1 MNTTPS
7 DYREEVLKPFFK
19 YVKSGESFFVIGAPS
34 VGKTRL
40 MDYLM
45 GDDPDALRRGI
56 EPDRE
61 RVKKYYL
68 DAEAVTKT
76 WLARVDM
83 NRLRLENDWG
93 FRFFELLLNTVLLA
107 CNRCESTDEIE
118 KLKLTIAK
126 LDSDVIESKD
136 ALKAHRLFEM
146 AVNMLCQSYGI
157 RLCFLLDEFDEAYKT
172 MPRELFAHLRAIRDA
187 NKYRVSYILF
197 LRNLPEKLRNP
208 IDNEEFYELISRN
221 MLGIGP
227 YSRQD
232 ALYIIGQLEIRHEL
246 SLAQDKREWFYF
258 LSGGHPGLIQALIKL
273 LKDRPQAFDPM
284 PNVEWCA
291 KQESI
296 QEEFRKIWNG
306 LLENERA
313 GLWEFAHGNQT
324 TMSPATGKLLI
335 TKGLLVS
342 TIDSGVKVFSPLF
355 ETWLSKQKSPVTPPG
370 NSST

>member
-1 MNTTPS
+1 MSTTPS

-19 YVKSGESFFVIGAPS
+19 YVKSGESFYVIGAPS

-40 MDYLM
+40 MDFLM

-68 DAEAVTKT
+68 GDEAYAKT

-83 NRLRLENDWG
+83 NRLRSESDWG

-118 KLKLTIAK
+118 RLKTAIAA
-126 LDSDVIESKD
+126 LDSEVIESRD

-157 RLCFLLDEFDEAYKT
+157 KLCFLLDEFDETYKT
-172 MPRELFAHLRAIRDA
+172 MPRELFAHLRAVRDA
-187 NKYRVSYILF
+187 NKYRVSYVLF
-197 LRNLPEKLRNP
+197 LRNLPEKLRDP

-227 YSRQD
+227 YSRPD
-232 ALYIIGQLEIRHEL
+232 ALYIIGQLEIRHEI

-258 LSGGHPGLIQALIKL
+258 LSGGHPGIIQALLKL
-273 LKDRPQAFDPM
+273 LKDRPQDFAPM
-284 PNVEWCA
+284 PNAEWCA
-291 KQESI
+291 KQESV
-296 QEEFRKIWNG
+296 QEESRKIWNG
-306 LLENERA
+306 LLDDEKA
-313 GLWEFAHGNQT
+313 GLLEFARGNKNSMAPT
-324 TMSPATGKLLI
+324 TGKLLL
-335 TKGLLVS
+335 TKGLLVPS
-342 TIDSGVKVFSPLF
+342 MDSGVKIFSPLF
-355 ETWLSKQKSPVTPPG
+355 EAWLLR
-370 NSST
+370 

>member
-1 MNTTPS
+1 MSTTPS
-7 DYREEVLKPFFK
+7 DYREEVLNPFFK

-40 MDYLM
+40 MDFLM

-61 RVKKYYL
+61 HIKKYYL
-68 DAEAVTKT
+68 GDEAAAKT

-126 LDSDVIESKD
+126 LDSEVIESRD

-146 AVNMLCQSYGI
+146 TVNMLCQSYGI
-157 RLCFLLDEFDEAYKT
+157 RLCFLLDEFDESYRN

-197 LRNLPEKLRNP
+197 LRNLPEKLRDP

-232 ALYIIGQLEIRHEL
+232 ALYIIGQLEIRHEISL
-246 SLAQDKREWFYF
+246 SQDKREWFYF
-258 LSGGHPGLIQALIKL
+258 LSGGHPGLIQVLFKL
-273 LKDRPQAFDPM
+273 LKDYPQAFTPM
-284 PNVEWCA
+284 PSAEWCA
-291 KQESI
+291 KQEPV
-296 QEEFRKIWNG
+296 QEEFRKISFG
-306 LLENERA
+306 LLNDERV
-313 GLWEFAHGNQT
+313 GLVEFAHGNKNSMAPT
-324 TMSPATGKLLI
+324 TGKLLL

-355 ETWLSKQKSPVTPPG
+355 ENWLRKQ
-370 NSST
+370 